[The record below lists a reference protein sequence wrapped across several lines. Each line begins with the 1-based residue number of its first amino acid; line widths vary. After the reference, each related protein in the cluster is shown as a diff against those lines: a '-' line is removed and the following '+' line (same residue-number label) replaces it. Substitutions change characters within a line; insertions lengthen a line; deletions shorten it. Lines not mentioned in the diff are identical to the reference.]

1 MDGLPIELTTH
12 EAINYSYEFHQ
23 DIGTTAIE
31 DVQSGLSRWASTV
44 IQQTDTA
51 NAWLHPTTLR
61 TNHPEKSNDPIN
73 SEENVSINNGKEFDH
88 DQRVCYGMV

>member
-1 MDGLPIELTTH
+1 MEGLPTEHTTH
-12 EAINYSYEFHQ
+12 EAINHSHEFNQ
-23 DIGTTAIE
+23 ELGTTAIG

-73 SEENVSINNGKEFDH
+73 GEENVSINNEKEFDH
-88 DQRVCYGMV
+88 DQRV